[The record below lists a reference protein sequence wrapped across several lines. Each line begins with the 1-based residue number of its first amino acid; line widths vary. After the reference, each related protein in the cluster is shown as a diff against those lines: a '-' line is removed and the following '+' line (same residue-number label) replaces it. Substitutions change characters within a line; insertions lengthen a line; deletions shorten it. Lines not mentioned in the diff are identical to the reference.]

1 MNKLDSV
8 LEILKKEGMKEEQI
22 GEFVT
27 NLNNTIAQKT
37 HLEIISALS
46 EEDLAEIETAKEDE
60 VNVLIAELYEQR
72 TGKSVEEIGDSAL
85 DTFIETFQANYE
97 RRKTQQRH
105 PSDNS

>member
-1 MNKLDSV
+1 MNKLDGV
-8 LEILKKEGMKEEQI
+8 LEILKKEGMKEDQI

-60 VNVLIAELYEQR
+60 VNLLIAKLYEQR
-72 TGKSVEEIGDSAL
+72 TGKSVEEIGDLAL
-85 DTFIETFQANYE
+85 DAFIETFQADYE
-97 RRKTQQRH
+97 RRK
-105 PSDNS
+105 S

>member
-1 MNKLDSV
+1 MNKLDGV
-8 LEILKKEGMKEEQI
+8 LEILKKEGMKEDQI

-60 VNVLIAELYEQR
+60 VNLLIAKLYEQR
-72 TGKSVEEIGDSAL
+72 TGKSVEKIGDLAL
-85 DTFIETFQANYE
+85 DAFIETFQADYE
-97 RRKTQQRH
+97 RRK
-105 PSDNS
+105 S